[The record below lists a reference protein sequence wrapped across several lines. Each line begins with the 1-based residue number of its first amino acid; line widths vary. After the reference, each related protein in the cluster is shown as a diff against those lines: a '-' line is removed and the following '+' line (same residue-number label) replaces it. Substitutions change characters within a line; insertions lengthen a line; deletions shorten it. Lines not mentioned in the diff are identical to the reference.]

1 MSGRYHDDAASF
13 MEMAT
18 DAGTRELIP
27 DLGPTDDRPYAE
39 TVEPVLCRD
48 CVYSVVGTFVD
59 CRHPSNLKPD
69 LVVGGMQPRNSARWL
84 REEGPCG
91 IVGLFFKEKA

>member
-1 MSGRYHDDAASF
+1 MSGRYADDAASF

-27 DLGPTDDRPYAE
+27 DPGHVDDRPYDE
-39 TVEPVLCRD
+39 VLEPRLCKD
-48 CVYSVVGTFVD
+48 CMWAKVGTFVD
-59 CRHPSNLKPD
+59 CLHTSNLKAD
-69 LVVGGMQPRNSARWL
+69 LVVGGTQARNSARFM

-91 IVGLFFKEKA
+91 VHAVYFTGVA